1 MQLRLFTRQGA
12 YFTCHLS
19 CASVLKNCL
28 FCCRA
33 QAELDGL
40 QEEQARMGELGVGIS
55 PLQAADLDRRK
66 EKVAKL
72 VKVSFP

>member
-1 MQLRLFTRQGA
+1 MQLAFSTGQGA
-12 YFTCHLS
+12 YFTWHLS
-19 CASVLKNCL
+19 CASVLNNCL
-28 FCCRA
+28 SCCRA

-40 QEEQARMGELGVGIS
+40 QEEQACMGELGVGIS

-72 VKVSFP
+72 VKVSFF

>member
-1 MQLRLFTRQGA
+1 MLHVRK
-12 YFTCHLS
+12 LS
-19 CASVLKNCL
+19 LL
-28 FCCRA
+28 YRA
-33 QAELDGL
+33 QAELDGI

-72 VKVSFP
+72 VKVSAVCIGRW

>member
-1 MQLRLFTRQGA
+1 MGLSTMQGA
-12 YFTCHLS
+12 YFTWHIS
-19 CASVLKNCL
+19 CASVLKKYL
-28 FCCRA
+28 FGCRA

-40 QEEQARMGELGVGIS
+40 QEEQARMGELGVGIT